1 MRLAG
6 DVPVI
11 CSSPTNSSET
21 LKLPNSVML
30 KAPVKS
36 QDLGLPGIY
45 KLDQIGWYVSWVPHL
60 RAHKTPPIRLSIA
73 YSFWNSE
80 TPVSSFENTRES
92 DVPARLPPK
101 KNKAWLN
108 VVVFNPELLTQ
119 VNSKYWQLSKEENCF
134 AWAMGGLPK
143 RCAPATE
150 LPGKDLT
157 AVPRTD
163 MPVITSHTLMGWKI
177 TMAFTVLARHLQH
190 SMAYPRV
197 IQPGNGK
204 SPCLKINHL
213 YLWWIFML
221 CCYSD
226 HVPLVHWGKVNTPIV
241 RGPSIGCCTAL
252 HLPLAI
258 SEGYKSHRHNE
269 GWFMYIYI

>member
-1 MRLAG
+1 MEKSTHLWITRIYQFSMRLAG

-11 CSSPTNSSET
+11 CSSPTNSSEI

-45 KLDQIGWYVSWVPHL
+45 KLDQIGWYVFWVPHL
-60 RAHKTPPIRLSIA
+60 RVHKTPPIRLSIA

-92 DVPARLPPK
+92 DVPARLPPPK

-108 VVVFNPELLTQ
+108 VVVFNLELLTQ

-143 RCAPATE
+143 RVPQQLSYPARISPQCHARTCLSLPATHSWD
-150 LPGKDLT
+150 GK
-157 AVPRTD
+157 
-163 MPVITSHTLMGWKI
+163 
-177 TMAFTVLARHLQH
+177 
-190 SMAYPRV
+190 
-197 IQPGNGK
+197 
-204 SPCLKINHL
+204 
-213 YLWWIFML
+213 
-221 CCYSD
+221 
-226 HVPLVHWGKVNTPIV
+226 
-241 RGPSIGCCTAL
+241 
-252 HLPLAI
+252 
-258 SEGYKSHRHNE
+258 
-269 GWFMYIYI
+269 